1 MEIDEVHD
9 NQGNVTDQQTL
20 KFSWYIDN
28 NGDIYLKYAS
38 DATFVLDAGASQYGF
53 HLGAEKGNNYNTF
66 KGYMIGTGKVKGD
79 IIYFELSEVSTTGY
93 AKKLTRSASAVTS
106 FGSGATMK
114 PMAGTVKQLNK
125 RR

>member
-1 MEIDEVHD
+1 
-9 NQGNVTDQQTL
+9 
-20 KFSWYIDN
+20 
-28 NGDIYLKYAS
+28 
-38 DATFVLDAGASQYGF
+38 
-53 HLGAEKGNNYNTF
+53 
-66 KGYMIGTGKVKGD
+66 VKGD
-79 IIYFELSEVSTTGY
+79 IIYFDLSEVSTTGY